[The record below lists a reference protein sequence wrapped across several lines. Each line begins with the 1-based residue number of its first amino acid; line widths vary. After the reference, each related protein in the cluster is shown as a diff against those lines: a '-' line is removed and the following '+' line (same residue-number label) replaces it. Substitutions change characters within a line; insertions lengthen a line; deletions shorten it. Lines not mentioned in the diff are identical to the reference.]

1 MIYWKIIKS
10 THVILSTNNGTRSIN
25 EGLRFEDHEKVIPY
39 LQNRFG
45 TKNLYFENSSKP
57 LSSSE
62 YTLLRNND
70 KQ

>member
-1 MIYWKIIKS
+1 MIYWKIIKA
-10 THVILSTNNGTRSIN
+10 THVILSIVDGVRSIN
-25 EGLRFEDHEKVIPY
+25 DGLTFKDDEKVLPY

-45 TKNLYFENSSKP
+45 VRNLYLENSTKP
-57 LSSSE
+57 LTAEE

>member
-10 THVILSTNNGTRSIN
+10 THVTLSTSEGTRSIN
-25 EGLRFEDHEKVIPY
+25 EGLQFEDHEKVIPY

-45 TKNLYFENSSKP
+45 TKNLYFENSTKP
-57 LSSSE
+57 LNNSE